1 MVFIARSDI
10 LSRVEVADKV
20 IKGRD
25 FWAFSRAKKAL
36 MDANDEKDRIVGAAC
51 TAYEDEKKRGYREGV
66 ELAKL
71 EQSANMIAIV
81 SQTLDY
87 FSKVEAQMV
96 ELVMEA
102 VQKIA
107 SDFSDRE
114 KVIKVVRNSL
124 TLVRNQKYITVVVHP
139 SQSEGVIEGIRIIR
153 SGFPAIENIDVVTDP
168 KLDTDACVIE
178 SDVGRVEASMTGQI
192 RALRST
198 FEKVFGTPAET
209 ANENASS
216 VLMAEHE

>member
-10 LSRVEVADKV
+10 LNRLEVADKV
-20 IKGRD
+20 IKRRD

-36 MDANDEKDRIVGAAC
+36 ADANNEKDRILNSAIA
-51 TAYEDEKKRGYREGV
+51 AYEGEKKRGYREGM

-71 EQSANMIAIV
+71 EQSANMIAVV

-96 ELVMEA
+96 DLVMEA

-107 SDFSDRE
+107 SDFDDKE

-124 TLVRNQKYITVVVHP
+124 MLVRNQKYITVVVHP
-139 SQSEGVIEGIRIIR
+139 SQSEGVIEGIKVIR

-168 KLDTDACVIE
+168 KLSIDACIIE
-178 SDVGRVEASMTGQI
+178 SDVGRIEASMTGQI
-192 RALRST
+192 KALRAT
-198 FEKVFGTPAET
+198 FEKVFGAPVEMQTEKL
-209 ANENASS
+209 NSYL
-216 VLMAEHE
+216 VVEHE